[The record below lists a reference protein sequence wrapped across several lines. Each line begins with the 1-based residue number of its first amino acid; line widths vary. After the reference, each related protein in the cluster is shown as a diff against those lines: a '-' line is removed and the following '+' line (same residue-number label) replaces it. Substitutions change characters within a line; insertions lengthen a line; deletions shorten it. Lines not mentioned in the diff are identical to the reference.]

1 MRFLFYSSVFLI
13 LYGSLYPF
21 DFSLGALTGEGVE
34 RFLYEW
40 SLFSS
45 RGDELGNI
53 ALFVPYGFLGIV
65 SLGRRRNLAP
75 AILALTIFGLMLAA
89 WVQILQLIIP
99 SRDAALGDVAWNF
112 AGIAV
117 GILMACPQRVRDA
130 VQHQSVA
137 QSQLIAVLFLGC
149 WLVAELAPFVPSLDL
164 QSFKD
169 SIKPLWQSSS
179 FSVLDLLRGSI
190 AWIVISHI
198 ALRSFSPRAAW
209 PLVVLAMCSTLL
221 AKILI
226 VDNAITLADVAAMP
240 VALTGALALG
250 KLGGRQSATLAGLI
264 AGFLIVSGL
273 SPFNFHAAQEFQ
285 WIPFAGSL
293 SGSMLLNLK
302 ALAAKAF
309 FIGTLMYVAVQGGY
323 TLKRVT
329 TGLAASLLA
338 LEIAQIWVGSHTPEI
353 TDAILVV
360 LIAVAFHALR
370 VEERRLLPTG
380 PVGTS
385 AEPQSG
391 RPAQSA
397 DQRPGL
403 LDRPWLYPGAAGLV
417 SLIIATIALTVAIY
431 AVLGMPKIPYNVR
444 ELFGGQDW
452 WRIMFFSLAVFSFG
466 IGGTIAGHRAARS
479 NVPWLALPGYAIF
492 ACFITYLLL
501 AASVTSESLADIAGS
516 SNTYFFVMNSG
527 IWGDTGIWLYTLI
540 GSQSLIAA
548 FERIVRFTA
557 LMGPVF
563 VWLAIFSAV
572 YFRVTGARFV
582 RPGARIR
589 LMITSL
595 VVYTLS
601 GAIWLVAFRLVAFRY
616 SSTDNLNELVQ
627 GNGVFLYLLL
637 ILILLNVI
645 AVVYATVS
653 RHLGKIICAALIVA
667 VSLPIGWSLFSSGLS
682 APVEKY
688 GLTFRGADFL
698 LGPDR
703 REILPQSILMIR
715 WGILQLCTV
724 ALLAFG
730 MRILLTGRRSQE
742 PSAFPVPKSKNLS

>member
-21 DFSLGALTGEGVE
+21 DFSLDALSGEAIE
-34 RFLYEW
+34 RFLYKW

-53 ALFVPYGFLGIV
+53 ALFVPYGFLGIL
-65 SLGRRRNLAP
+65 SLGSRRNLTP
-75 AILALTIFGLMLAA
+75 AILALTVFGLMLAA
-89 WVQILQLIIP
+89 WLQVLQLIIP

-117 GILMACPQRVRDA
+117 GILLASPRRVRESLL
-130 VQHQSVA
+130 QRSVG

-149 WLVAELAPFVPSLDL
+149 WLIAELAPFVPSLDL
-164 QSFKD
+164 QSIKD

-179 FSVLDLLRGSI
+179 FSLLALLRDSV
-190 AWIVISHI
+190 AWIVIAYI
-198 ALRSFSPRAAW
+198 TIRSFSPGTAW
-209 PLVVLAMCSTLL
+209 PLVALAMCGTLL
-221 AKILI
+221 AKIVI
-226 VDNAITLADVAAMP
+226 VDNAVTSADVLAMP
-240 VALTGALALG
+240 VALMGAFTLG
-250 KLGGRQSATLAGLI
+250 KLGGRQPVTLLWLI
-264 AGFLIVSGL
+264 AGYLIVSGL
-273 SPFNFHAAQEFQ
+273 SPFNIHNAQDFH

-309 FIGTLMYVAVQGGY
+309 FIGAILYVATDCGFP
-323 TLKRVT
+323 LKRIAA
-329 TGLAASLLA
+329 GLAASLLA
-338 LEIAQIWVGSHTPEI
+338 LELAQIWVGRHTPEI

-360 LIAVAFHALR
+360 LIATAFHALR
-370 VEERRLLPTG
+370 IEEKQRNPADTI
-380 PVGTS
+380 V
-385 AEPQSG
+385 
-391 RPAQSA
+391 RPAESQPRGIERSNGP
-397 DQRPGL
+397 RSGL
-403 LDRPWLYPGAAGLV
+403 LDRRWLRPSAGGLV
-417 SLIIATIALTVAIY
+417 SLIIATIALTAAIY

-452 WRIMFFSLAVFSFG
+452 WRLMFFSLAVFSFG
-466 IGGTIAGHRAARS
+466 IGGTIAGHRVARS
-479 NVPWLALPGYAIF
+479 RLPWLALPGYAIF

-501 AASVTSESLADIAGS
+501 AACVTSESLADIAGS
-516 SNTYFFVMNSG
+516 SNTYFFVINKG
-527 IWGDTGIWLYTLI
+527 IWGDTGVWLYTLI

-548 FERIVRFTA
+548 VERIVRFIA

-582 RPGARIR
+582 RPAARVRIM
-589 LMITSL
+589 LSSII
-595 VVYTLS
+595 VYALS
-601 GAIWLVAFRLVAFRY
+601 GAIWLVAFRLIAFRY
-616 SSTDNLNELVQ
+616 SSTDNLNELIQ
-627 GNGVFLYLLL
+627 GNGVFIYLLL

-645 AVVYATVS
+645 AVVHATFS
-653 RHLGKIICAALIVA
+653 PGLRKIVFATLIVA
-667 VSLPIGWSLFSSGLS
+667 ASLPAGWLLFSSGLS

-703 REILPQSILMIR
+703 REILPQTILMMR
-715 WGILQLCTV
+715 WGVIQVGAV
-724 ALLAFG
+724 AVLAFG
-730 MRILLTGRRSQE
+730 MRILLTGRRSKE
-742 PSAFPVPKSKNLS
+742 PPVFPVQESVNRT